1 MSRVRYTGCQVEGVL
16 RHYFSAT
23 PAALVVLFANNQQL
37 VVPAMWEAIG
47 EIAGDKQKKK
57 IIRAVGRK
65 LSAHYEAQITAT
77 DPRRRLE
84 QFARILEAEG
94 GLVELCAK
102 GGRVTVI
109 KRTCP
114 FYSMADEE
122 RHTCDLDY
130 ELIAQIAG
138 CPVQLIACRQDG
150 APCCQ
155 FEVLTKQAQA
165 VNKPAREAH

>member
-1 MSRVRYTGCQVEGVL
+1 
-16 RHYFSAT
+16 
-23 PAALVVLFANNQQL
+23 
-37 VVPAMWEAIG
+37 MWEAIG

-65 LSAHYEAQITAT
+65 LSANYEAQITAT

-94 GLVELCAK
+94 GLVELCDK

-114 FYSMADEE
+114 FTAWRM
-122 RHTCDLDY
+122 RNGT
-130 ELIAQIAG
+130 
-138 CPVQLIACRQDG
+138 
-150 APCCQ
+150 
-155 FEVLTKQAQA
+155 
-165 VNKPAREAH
+165 PATWTTS